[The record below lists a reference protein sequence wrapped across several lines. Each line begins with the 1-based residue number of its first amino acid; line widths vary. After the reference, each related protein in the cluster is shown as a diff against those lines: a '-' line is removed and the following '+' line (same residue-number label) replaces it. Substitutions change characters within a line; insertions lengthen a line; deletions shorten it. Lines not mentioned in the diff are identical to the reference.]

1 MCCIKLCRNT
11 KWSFDPIARSTHHIF
26 TAPPTTV
33 FFSLLGRFVLCL
45 EPFEVVSRVKTF
57 GFHGKTNLLIFFAN
71 QMFTNTS
78 FCIDRYTNTNII
90 WKLTMLQHRIR
101 KKNHNACRLLSRLLW
116 VQLCD
121 KSYLLFSNFFIRFA
135 SYR

>member
-1 MCCIKLCRNT
+1 MQKH
-11 KWSFDPIARSTHHIF
+11 KMVVWSNRTQHAPHIYCSTDNRF
-26 TAPPTTV
+26 

-71 QMFTNTS
+71 QMFTTTS
-78 FCIDRYTNTNII
+78 FCIDRYTNII
-90 WKLTMLQHRIR
+90 WKLTMLQ
-101 KKNHNACRLLSRLLW
+101 KKPEKNHNTCRLLSRLLW